1 LSRNKIIII
10 AVLLLTIAAQSGAD
24 LPLSRATAARPLAL
38 GNAYAGLADDGAAIF
53 INAAGLAGIQSP
65 KLTSMYNQLD
75 EDSIF
80 TALGGAMPLRF
91 GGTLGVGYRNRTISN
106 VQVSSEVVSTTDQEI
121 LLCYS
126 RRVEEKLS
134 AGIALRFFNA
144 SASRDV
150 PGYSASSASVA
161 DVSLKYDYLPWWRV
175 GMVVQNLG
183 GVQTFADGTSQPVT
197 QVVRIGN
204 AFLLQDG
211 LNLAL
216 DVRKEEEAP
225 FSIHAGVEWQV
236 LQALAVRLGLDQTK
250 KDSKENYNHVT
261 AGLGLNVYG
270 VTIDYAWYRQGDPTE
285 AVTHYFSLGYVGQE
299 APPAQAQEAI
309 EGRAFPSPTPKP
321 AVATTAR
328 RVVFSDLPAG
338 DPAKDAAELLATAG
352 LLYGYEDGTFRP
364 KVKLTRQHFSSILL
378 YAKNVQSD
386 DPVKEVGGEGWAL
399 APQKEVTRAQAAAL
413 MGIDKTIAL
422 PDDIITRGEFAV
434 FLAETGRGSA
444 AIKRLPPLE

>member
-1 LSRNKIIII
+1 MSRNKIIII
-10 AVLLLTIAAQSGAD
+10 AIVMFAAAAQSGAD

-38 GNAYAGLADDGAAIF
+38 GNAYAGLADDGAAVF
-53 INAAGLAGIQSP
+53 INAAGLAGINGP

-75 EDSIF
+75 VDSTF
-80 TALGGAMPLRF
+80 TALGGAIPLRF
-91 GGTLGVGYRNRTISN
+91 GGTLGLGYRNRTIAN
-106 VQVSSEVVSTTDQEI
+106 VQVSSEVVSTTDQEL

-126 RRVEEKLS
+126 RKIEEKLS

-161 DVSLKYDYLPWWRV
+161 DVSLQYDYLPWWKL
-175 GMVVQNLG
+175 GMVLQNLG
-183 GVQTFADGTSQPVT
+183 GQQTFADGTAQPVA
-197 QVVRIGN
+197 QVVRLGN

-211 LNLAL
+211 FTLAL
-216 DVRKEEEAP
+216 DFRKEEEAP
-225 FSIHAGVEWQV
+225 FSIHAGLEWQV

-250 KDSKENYNHVT
+250 KDSKENYNHVA
-261 AGLGLNVYG
+261 AGIGLNVKG
-270 VTIDYAWYRQGDPTE
+270 VTLDYAWYRQGDPTE

-299 APPAQAQEAI
+299 APPEKTPETI
-309 EGRAFPSPTPKP
+309 EGQAYPSPAPKP
-321 AVATTAR
+321 VVATTAR

-352 LLYGYEDGTFRP
+352 LLYGYDDGAFRP

-386 DPVKEVGGEGWAL
+386 DPVKEVGGEDWAL

-422 PDDIITRGEFAV
+422 PDDIITRGEFAI